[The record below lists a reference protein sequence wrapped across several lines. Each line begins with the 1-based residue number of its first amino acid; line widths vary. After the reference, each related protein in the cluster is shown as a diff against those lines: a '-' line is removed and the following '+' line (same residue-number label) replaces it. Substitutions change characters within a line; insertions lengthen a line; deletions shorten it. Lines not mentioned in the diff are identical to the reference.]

1 VNKILLL
8 LPKRY
13 LFIFLF
19 TIIDNQLLAQQTAF
33 RSGVLP
39 GIVNVKFAPQAV
51 NQLSSKLKTI
61 TAKSGR
67 LRTGIT
73 TLDAVVQPYN
83 AVTMQRVF
91 PYDAKHEQQLQQH
104 GLDLWYKIVIDPN
117 ADVKQVAA
125 ALSKLP
131 EISVAQP
138 ILQKKMNDG
147 YTGKPAKIVDLSKL
161 PPAVKADAFP
171 NDPYF
176 NQQWDLS
183 NTGQHGGLIGADINA
198 LKAWGIEKGRPNVIV
213 SVHDVGMD
221 IKHEDLKANIWINE
235 TEAKGKPGVDD
246 DLNGYVDDINGYNY
260 AKKSGTIDPDEH
272 ATHVA
277 GTIAAISNNGIGIS
291 GIAGGTGKGD
301 GVKIMT
307 LKILEGASEDDIAL
321 SYIYAANNGAVI
333 SQNSWG
339 YSSPGVDEQIIHE
352 AIKYFVAEAGRL
364 PGSPMRGGVVIF
376 AAGNS
381 DDGGDWYPGYYE
393 EVIAVS
399 ALSDKNTRAYY
410 SNYGSWVDIA
420 APGGDQSISTEDGTL
435 STLPN
440 NRYGYFQGTSMACP
454 HVSGIAAL
462 IVSKFE
468 GPGFTADKLKTQL
481 LTAIRDVDTFN
492 PDYAG
497 KLGAGYAD
505 TWLALQSNKFS
516 KPDQVKDLK
525 VLSAAQ
531 DNIKLAWKVPGD
543 ADDSIPAKLYLY
555 YSTEPITADNIAKA
569 GVIEMRNWNNA
580 GSDVEA
586 TVPKLKSLTKY
597 YFATRAADRWNNT
610 SDLSNVVSASTS
622 DGPVI
627 TQDKTSFAF
636 TIDASTNKTLTAA
649 DNFTIENTG
658 KGLLTW
664 NAFQRQKEANVEFF
678 RSKLK
683 YPKTRS
689 LTAHKPKV
697 TRMSVKSVRNII
709 QPKASAFESQELF
722 YSDFPTNVI
731 GDEDLTL
738 TNSSATKFIV
748 NNPVGFNLT
757 NVSAF
762 LNVNDSHGPV
772 IVEVYKG
779 GDKPLSDNLV
789 YAQEFHAWSTAMD
802 SYSIKL
808 DEQLF
813 FASGE
818 SFWVV
823 IHAPSGNKYPL
834 GMGYLNDTTTPEN
847 YLLMS
852 FNMGN
857 TWSTLASNIGS
868 NEFAWNVIA
877 QSFEGTTGDFITLE
891 PASGENAAG
900 LSTNV
905 KVNVNAATLSNG
917 NYSNVIVTSSNDA
930 AHKEL
935 RIPVTVRVSNRRAV
949 LNSADVVDLGTVFL
963 GKDKTVAINIENSG
977 YGNFIVNDVSSSDP
991 VFSADNPGRIP
1002 ARGEALLNVTFK
1014 PTKSGEANGKITLTD
1029 DLGAKHVINMFAIC
1043 AQPAVVKIEP
1053 AERNFDLNIGD
1064 TASTTFTIKNAGS
1077 FPLKYVAP
1085 KFSTKQID
1093 GVDFSKVSTFGYSYK
1108 IAADAASSW
1117 SEISATGK
1125 EISDTFKPLNGF
1137 FYPVDLGFSINVFGR
1152 KLSKVY
1158 ITPVGAITFDDQAN
1172 LANGS
1177 TPAVKGDWMPNGYL
1191 SATFLRL
1198 DLNKGGH
1205 IYYKRASDRF
1215 IVEFKDV
1222 LYYYAT
1228 DPSQVMTFQ
1237 IVIKDNGDVQYL
1249 YDDIEASGLKDLMFI
1264 AAEGFDRT
1272 DALAIQSNAELIN
1285 LTDKSAINI
1294 TSPGDDIFS
1303 AMTNADGVVAYN
1315 ESKALKLTLN
1325 TDSLS
1330 EGKHTQN
1337 LSILTNDPFTPV
1349 AHITVNVNIKGGG
1362 LVKLSADRT
1371 EIDFGSLIEG
1381 NTSTQTVALVND
1393 GSSAVVIDSVS
1404 LGKKN
1409 FRFTGEKRFTLK
1421 PKSKAFFDVSIDSTN
1436 KVGDYNDI
1444 LTFKPASAAAVTVS
1458 LKATITPAPA
1468 IKVDQSPIKESLA
1481 AGETKQLDFLIDN
1494 TAGKATLDV
1503 IPSSAHWLSL
1513 YDKTDT
1519 KSKIA
1524 YSWTDS
1530 KKADG
1535 PKFEWIDIIK
1545 TGTKIENNGVDDS
1558 KEITLPFEI
1567 EYYGKKYTKLNI
1579 GMRIGAVSFT
1589 DKVPTI
1595 FFTPDLPN
1603 AEAPNALLAPFFEG
1617 GYVDIQNNDPAVSGI
1632 FYQYYEDRVVISYE
1646 NYTSLFA
1653 FFGGDI
1659 SFQIILFKNG
1669 TIKFQYNNVGTDF
1682 ATQAWINRPGVG
1694 IENEDGTEGI
1704 QISKFQ
1710 DYIQDKLAVVFT
1722 PSYKLSIPKGQS
1734 KTYALKFDASSLS
1747 GGDYN
1752 TQLLLQ
1758 NNTPSSKNL
1767 SIPVALVVK
1776 GTPMVTVADTIDMGT
1791 VMISSGKTTA
1801 TTYFD
1806 ISNNGSGTLHIN
1818 NMAFADSKSL
1828 LLEHG
1833 DVNSTFLGVDTV
1845 WTAVNQIFPATTI
1858 DVPSFG
1864 SGMFRIIEN
1873 ITKPATF
1880 NTQLKITSNDA
1891 ALKSVNVIGTVA
1903 YPPLMSVYEKS
1914 IQVQANDSTDVVT
1927 RSFTVDNTKGRST
1940 LDYNLNIQY
1949 QRTDDKLT
1957 GNVFNVAVR
1966 AKKAK
1971 VIAISKIKSK
1981 PLAGIKA
1988 ISRAYAIGAN
1998 GASNVLEHDNA
2009 TKAVNVIGLGEGTAF
2024 LAATAFNAGSDGFN
2038 LSEVKVYMAAGSM
2051 ASVPVTIDI
2060 MVGNDPLHAKKLHS
2074 ERFYVARN
2082 VPDTIGAYETFKL
2095 SAVKQIYPN
2104 EKFFVVVN
2112 YPIGLAYPQGTA
2124 IINTSLPQTFFYFD
2138 DYSATWAD
2146 LTEVT
2151 GYKNV
2156 SFMVKAVEDNHE
2168 SLSWVSLPGAAT
2180 GKVAAGA
2187 KTDIGVKF
2195 TAAYATKAE
2204 NAAQV
2209 IINSNDPDHRTDSVA
2224 LSLHLNQAPLF
2235 VKTPVGNQ
2243 IYIKEN
2249 SDTTVTIKAADAEND
2264 AITYTID
2271 SGPQWVTMK
2280 ADTAAHL
2287 NFKPA
2292 YNDAGSYTVK
2302 VNAVDAYKHV
2312 STYEFKVDVQNANRP
2327 PVAIESKTL
2336 TLTNGNLF
2344 KVKQAS
2350 YFSDG
2355 DNDVLTYSF
2364 SSSDAAAIQVTTAG
2378 DEFLLN
2384 PLKSGQV
2391 TVKIIADDHQGG
2403 KDTLTLNITIKNN
2416 LAPVLT
2422 ALPGSIVVNISGG
2435 VHTVNLNNYF
2445 SDPDNDSLSYTPSID
2460 DNSIASVKAEQNQL
2474 MITPVKVG
2482 DAAISVT
2489 ADDRLGGKTTTS
2501 IVLKVV
2507 TDNDESL
2514 RCYPNPVQTVTT
2526 VAYLL
2531 PVNGHVLLR
2540 VFTAS
2545 GRLIKTLVD
2554 SNQAIGKHTIPFDMS
2569 GLSSGVY
2576 FYNLYINEKTGTTQ
2590 KIIKL

>member
-19 TIIDNQLLAQQTAF
+19 IFIGQQVLAQQTAF

-39 GIVNVKFAPQAV
+39 GIVNVKIAPQAV

-61 TAKSGR
+61 TAKSGK
-67 LRTGIT
+67 LRTGINA
-73 TLDAVVQPYN
+73 LDAVVLPYH

-91 PYDAKHEQQLQQH
+91 PYDAKHEQQLQRH

-147 YTGKPAKIVDLSKL
+147 YTGNPAKIVELSKL
-161 PPAVKADAFP
+161 PRAVKADGFP

-176 NQQWDLS
+176 SQQWDLS

-235 TEAKGKPGVDD
+235 AEANGKTGVDD
-246 DLNGYVDDINGYNY
+246 DLNGYIDDINGYNFS
-260 AKKSGTIDPDEH
+260 KKSGTIDPDEH

-277 GTIAAISNNGIGIS
+277 GTIAAISNNGIGIA

-301 GVKIMT
+301 GVKIMS
-307 LKILEGASEDDIAL
+307 LKILEGALEDEIAL
-321 SYIYAANNGAVI
+321 SFIYAANNGAVI

-376 AAGNS
+376 ASGNS
-381 DDGGDWYPGYYE
+381 DDGGDWYPGYYK

-399 ALSDKNTRAYY
+399 ALGNKNTRAYY

-420 APGGDQSISTEDGTL
+420 APGGDQSIANEDGTL

-481 LTAIRDVDTFN
+481 LTAIRDVDTLN

-505 TWLALQSNKFS
+505 SWLALQSNKFA

-525 VLSAAQ
+525 VVNTAQ
-531 DNIKLAWKVPGD
+531 DNIKLSWKVPVD
-543 ADDSIPAKLYLY
+543 ADDSFPAKLYLY
-555 YSTEPITADNIAKA
+555 YSTEPITADNLAKA
-569 GVIEMRNWNNA
+569 SVIEMRNWKDA

-597 YFATRAADRWNNT
+597 YFATRAADRWSNT
-610 SDLSNVVSASTS
+610 SDLSNAVSASTS

-627 TQDKTSFAF
+627 TQDKTLFTFA
-636 TIDASTNKTLTAA
+636 IDASTNKSLTAT
-649 DNFTIENTG
+649 DDFTIGNTG

-683 YPKTRS
+683 YPVIKS

-697 TRMSVKSVRNII
+697 ARMSVKASRNII

-722 YSDFPTNVI
+722 YSDYPSNVI

-748 NNPVGFNLT
+748 NNPAGFNLT
-757 NVSAF
+757 NLSAF

-772 IVEVYKG
+772 IIEVYKG
-779 GDKPLSDNLV
+779 GDKPLSDNLT

-802 SYSIKL
+802 FYSIKL

-834 GMGYLNDTTTPEN
+834 GMGYLNDTATPEN

-857 TWSTLASNIGS
+857 SWTTLASNIGS
-868 NEFAWNVIA
+868 KEFAWTVIA
-877 QSFEGTTGDFITLE
+877 QSFEGSTGDFITLE
-891 PASGENAAG
+891 PASGENEAG
-900 LSTNV
+900 ISTNV

-917 NYSNVIVTSSNDA
+917 NYSNVVITSSNDA

-935 RIPVTVRVSNRRAV
+935 RIPVTVKVSNRRAV
-949 LNSADVVDLGTVFL
+949 LNSADIVDLGTVFL

-977 YGNFIVNDVSSSDP
+977 YGNFIVNEISSSDLQ
-991 VFSADNPGRIP
+991 FSAENPGRIP

-1029 DLGAKHVINMFAIC
+1029 DLGVKHVINMFAVC
-1043 AQPAVVKIEP
+1043 AQPAVVKIDP
-1053 AERNFDLNIGD
+1053 PVRNFELNIGD

-1077 FPLKYVAP
+1077 FPLKYVVP
-1085 KFSTKQID
+1085 KFSTKQIE
-1093 GVDFSKVSTFGYSYK
+1093 GVDFSKISTYGYSYK
-1108 IAADAASSW
+1108 IDAYPESSW
-1117 SEISATGK
+1117 SEISETGK
-1125 EISDTFKPLNGF
+1125 EISDTFKPLNAF
-1137 FYPVDLGFSINVFGR
+1137 YYPVDLGFSINMFGR
-1152 KLSKVY
+1152 KLSKIY
-1158 ITPVGAITFDDQAN
+1158 ITAVGAITFDDQAN

-1205 IYYKRASDRF
+1205 IYYKRESDRF

-1228 DPSQVMTFQ
+1228 DPSQIMTFQ

-1249 YDDIEASGLKDLMFI
+1249 YDNIEASGLKDLMFI
-1264 AAEGFDRT
+1264 AAEGFDRA
-1272 DALAIQSNAELIN
+1272 DALPIQSNAESVN
-1285 LTDKSAINI
+1285 LTDKAAINI
-1294 TSPGDDIFS
+1294 TSPGDDIIS
-1303 AMTNADGVVAYN
+1303 AMTNADGVIVFN
-1315 ESKALKLTLN
+1315 DSEDLKLTLK

-1337 LSILTNDPFTPV
+1337 LSILTNDPFTPL
-1349 AHITVNVNIKGGG
+1349 AHLTVNVNIKGGG
-1362 LVKLSADRT
+1362 LVQLSADRT
-1371 EIDFGSLIEG
+1371 EIDFGNIIQG
-1381 NTSTQTVALVND
+1381 NRSTQTVALVND
-1393 GSSAVVIDSVS
+1393 GSKSVVIESVS

-1409 FRFTGEKRFTLK
+1409 FVFTGEKSFTLK
-1421 PKSKAFFDVSIDSTN
+1421 PKSKAYFDVSNDSTN
-1436 KVGDYNDI
+1436 AVGEYDDI
-1444 LTFKPASAAAVTVS
+1444 LTFKPAGAEVVTVS
-1458 LKATITPAPA
+1458 LKSTITPAPA

-1481 AGETKQLDFLIDN
+1481 AGETKEINFVIDN
-1494 TAGKATLDV
+1494 SAGKATLDV

-1513 YDKTDT
+1513 HDKTDT
-1519 KSKIA
+1519 ESKIA
-1524 YSWTDS
+1524 YSWTDN

-1545 TGTKIENNGVDDS
+1545 TGTRVENNGVDDS
-1558 KEITLPFEI
+1558 KEITLPFEV

-1579 GMRIGAVSFT
+1579 GIRIGAVSFT

-1595 FFTPDLPN
+1595 FFTPELPN

-1617 GYVDIQNNDPAVSGI
+1617 GYVDVQNNDPAVSGI
-1632 FYQYYEDRVVISYE
+1632 FYKYFEDRVVISYE

-1653 FFGGDI
+1653 YFGGDI

-1669 TIKFQYNNVGTDF
+1669 TVKFQYNNVGTDF
-1682 ATQAWINRPGVG
+1682 ATQAWIHRPGVG

-1704 QISKFQ
+1704 QISKMQ
-1710 DYIQDKLAVVFT
+1710 SYIQDKLAVVFT
-1722 PSYKLSIPKGQS
+1722 PSYKLSIPQGKS
-1734 KTYALKFDASSLS
+1734 KTYALKFDATTLS

-1752 TQLLLQ
+1752 TQLVLQ

-1767 SIPVALVVK
+1767 SIPVSLVVK
-1776 GTPMVTVADTIDMGT
+1776 GTPLLTVADTIDMGT
-1791 VMISSGKTTA
+1791 VMISNAKTTD

-1806 ISNNGSGTLHIN
+1806 ISNNGSGALNIKE
-1818 NMAFADSKSL
+1818 MAFADSKGLS
-1828 LLEHG
+1828 LEHG
-1833 DVNSTFLGVDTV
+1833 EIISNFVGVDTV
-1845 WTAVNQIFPATTI
+1845 WTAVNKVFPGATI
-1858 DVPSFG
+1858 DVPPFG
-1864 SGMFRIIEN
+1864 SGMFRIMEN
-1873 ITKPATF
+1873 ITTPTTF
-1880 NTQLKITSNDA
+1880 NTQLKITSNSA
-1891 ALKSVNVIGTVA
+1891 AVISVAIIGTVA
-1903 YPPLMSVYEKS
+1903 YPPLMSVYEKA
-1914 IQVQANDSTDVVT
+1914 IDVQATDSTDVIT
-1927 RSFTVDNTKGRST
+1927 KSFTIDNTKGRSA

-1949 QRTDDKLT
+1949 QRGDDKLT
-1957 GNVFNVAVR
+1957 GNVLNTASK

-1971 VIAISKIKSK
+1971 VNFVAKIKSK

-1988 ISRAYAIGAN
+1988 ISRAYAISAN
-1998 GASNVLEHDNA
+1998 GASNILEHDNA

-2024 LAATAFNAGSDGFN
+2024 LTATAFTAGSDGFN
-2038 LSEVKVYMAAGSM
+2038 LSEVRAYMAAGTM
-2051 ASVPVTIDI
+2051 ASVPVTIDV
-2060 MVGNDPLHAKKLHS
+2060 MVGNDPLTAKKLHS

-2112 YPIGLAYPQGTA
+2112 YPIGVAYPQGTA
-2124 IINTSLPQTFFYFD
+2124 LINTSLPETFFYFD

-2146 LTEVT
+2146 LTAVT
-2151 GYKNV
+2151 GFKNAA
-2156 SFMVKAVEDNHE
+2156 FMVKAVEDNHV
-2168 SLSWVSLPGAAT
+2168 SLSWVSLPGTAT
-2180 GKVAAGA
+2180 GKIAAGA

-2195 TAAYATKAE
+2195 TSAYAKKPD
-2204 NAAQV
+2204 NAAKV
-2209 IINSNDPDHRTDSVA
+2209 LINSNDPKNTTDSVA
-2224 LSLHLNQAPLF
+2224 LSLHLNQPPLF
-2235 VKTPVGNQ
+2235 VKTPSGNQ
-2243 IYIKEN
+2243 IFVKEN
-2249 SDTTVTIKAADAEND
+2249 ADTTLIIKAMDAEND
-2264 AITYTID
+2264 AVTYTMD
-2271 SGPQWVTMK
+2271 GAPQWVTIK

-2287 NFKPA
+2287 NFKPG

-2302 VNAVDAYKHV
+2302 VDAVDAYKHA
-2312 STYEFKVDVQNANRP
+2312 STYEFKIDVQNANRP
-2327 PVAIESKTL
+2327 PIAIETKTL
-2336 TLTNGNLF
+2336 TLVTGNLF
-2344 KVKQAS
+2344 KVKQAT
-2350 YFSDG
+2350 YFTDG
-2355 DNDVLTYSF
+2355 DNDMLTYSF
-2364 SSSDAAAIQVTTAG
+2364 TSSDASAIQATTAG

-2391 TVKIIADDHQGG
+2391 TLNIIADDQQGG

-2416 LAPVLT
+2416 LAPVRT
-2422 ALPGSIVVNISGG
+2422 ASSGSIIVNISGG
-2435 VHTVNLNNYF
+2435 IRTINLNNYF
-2445 SDPDNDSLSYTPSID
+2445 SDPENDALSYTSTID
-2460 DNSIASVKAEQNQL
+2460 DNIIATLKTEQNQL

-2482 DAAISVT
+2482 DAAINVT
-2489 ADDRLGGKTTTS
+2489 ADDNLGGKTTTS

-2514 RCYPNPVQTVTT
+2514 RCYPNPVQSVTT
-2526 VAYLL
+2526 IEYLL

-2545 GRLIKTLVD
+2545 GMLVKTLVD
-2554 SNQAIGKHTIPFDMS
+2554 SNQAIGKHTVPFDMS

-2576 FYNLYINEKTGTTQ
+2576 FYNLSINEKTGTTQ